1 MRNIMIGWLLT
12 FAVGAH
18 AQSWMS
24 LSQQGADNRFYIDT
38 ESIIAKDSLRRATM
52 LANYLQAQANGA
64 HSIKATVEFQCEEA
78 QWRTVERSY
87 YEQPMAE
94 GDPQLS
100 EAGNGE
106 WQGVEAETVAAL
118 TLLAVCSP

>member
-1 MRNIMIGWLLT
+1 MRKVMTGWLLT

-18 AQSWMS
+18 AQSWIS
-24 LSQQGADNRFYIDT
+24 LSQQGEDNRFYIDT
-38 ESIIAKDSLRRATM
+38 ESIVAKGNLRRASM

>member
-1 MRNIMIGWLLT
+1 MRKVMTGWLLT

-18 AQSWMS
+18 AQSWIS
-24 LSQQGADNRFYIDT
+24 LSQQGEDNRFYIDT
-38 ESIIAKDSLRRATM
+38 ESIVAKGNLRRATM

>member
-1 MRNIMIGWLLT
+1 MRKVMTGWLLT

-18 AQSWMS
+18 AQSWIS
-24 LSQQGADNRFYIDT
+24 LSQQGEDDRFYIDT
-38 ESIIAKDSLRRATM
+38 ESIVAKGNLRRATM